1 MEKVEELCLKYKF
14 IYGYRTITSLLKKEF
29 GINANVKKVYRI
41 MKSRGWLCRTRIKK
55 SP

>member
-41 MKSRGWLCRTRIKK
+41 MKSRGWL
-55 SP
+55 